1 MNKTLTSPIGQYAV
15 VTANYW
21 AFTLTDGALRML
33 VVLYFHQLGF
43 SPIHIAMLFVLYE
56 LFGVITNLWGGW
68 IGARLGLHI
77 TMQAGLALQVIALA
91 MLLVDTSMLT
101 AVYVM
106 ITQALSGIAKDLNK
120 MSAKSAIKALVAQV
134 DTPTEEYS
142 KHHTLYRWVA
152 VLTGSK
158 NALKGVGFF
167 FGGLLLATLAFKGAI
182 IVMVC
187 LLSVTLIA
195 SMILLKPPSSHAQ
208 STTNNNP
215 KFTEVFSKSPSINY
229 LSGARFFLFG
239 SRDIWFTVALPVFLQ
254 AQAGWDHTTIGTT
267 LALWVI
273 FYGVIQAAAPKITQ
287 KIPPDHARS
296 RLLLWGFTLG
306 MVTLL
311 TTGIVHFLPASTT
324 LLIIGLFIFGGIFAI
339 NSSIH
344 SYLIVAY
351 ARDKGASMDVGFY
364 YMANAAGRLVG
375 IILSGVIYQHY
386 GLAACLMVS
395 SVFVIATLT
404 VSAYLPSS
412 STSSNVNSS
421 AGK

>member
-1 MNKTLTSPIGQYAV
+1 MNKTLASPIGQYAV

-120 MSAKSAIKALVAQV
+120 MSAKSAIKTLVAQV
-134 DTPTEEYS
+134 DTSTEEYS
-142 KHHTLYRWVA
+142 KHHILYRWVA
-152 VLTGSK
+152 LLTGSK

-187 LLSVTLIA
+187 LLSVTLIV
-195 SMILLKPPSSHAQ
+195 SMTLLKPPSSHEK
-208 STTNNNP
+208 SNTNKP
-215 KFTEVFSKSPSINY
+215 KFTEVFSNNPSVNY

-254 AQAGWDHTTIGTT
+254 AQAGWDHTAIGTT
-267 LALWVI
+267 LALWII
-273 FYGVIQAAAPKITQ
+273 FYGVIQAAAPKITR
-287 KIPPDHARS
+287 KIPLAHARN
-296 RLLLWGFTLG
+296 RLLLWGLMLV
-306 MVTLL
+306 MVTAL
-311 TTGIVHFLPASTT
+311 TVSTVHFLPINTS
-324 LLIIGLFIFGGIFAI
+324 LLIIGLFIFGGVFAI

-351 ARDKGASMDVGFY
+351 AREEGASMDVGFY

-386 GLAACLMVS
+386 GLAACLLVS

-421 AGK
+421 AEK

>member
-1 MNKTLTSPIGQYAV
+1 MMKTLSSPIGQYAV

-43 SPIHIAMLFVLYE
+43 SPLHIAMLFVLYE

-77 TMQAGLALQVIALA
+77 TMQAGLALQIIALV

-120 MSAKSAIKALVAQV
+120 MSAKSAIKTLVKQV
-134 DTPTEEYS
+134 EKNNLECAEKKTHNH
-142 KHHTLYRWVA
+142 HHTLYRWVA
-152 VLTGSK
+152 LLTGSK
-158 NALKGVGFF
+158 NTLKGVGFF
-167 FGGLLLATLAFKGAI
+167 LGGFLLATLAFKGAI
-182 IVMVC
+182 IIMVC
-187 LLSVTLIA
+187 LLSITLIA
-195 SMILLKPPSSHAQ
+195 SMILLQASRSDTIQKPAFTDIFS
-208 STTNNNP
+208 NNP
-215 KFTEVFSKSPSINY
+215 AINY

-239 SRDIWFTVALPVFLQ
+239 SRDIWFTVALPVYLQ
-254 AQAGWDHTTIGTT
+254 AQAGWDHTAIGTT

-273 FYGVIQAAAPKITQ
+273 FYGIVQATAPNITQ
-287 KIPPDHARS
+287 QIPLHQARH
-296 RLLLWGFTLG
+296 RLLLWGAALG
-306 MVTLL
+306 ITTLL
-311 TTGIVHFLPASTT
+311 TACVVHWLPLSSA
-324 LLIIGLFIFGGIFAI
+324 LIIVGLFIFGGIFAI

-351 ARDKGASMDVGFY
+351 AREDHASLDVGFY

-375 IILSGVIYQHY
+375 IILSGWIYQYY
-386 GLAACLMVS
+386 GLATCLIVS
-395 SVFVIATLT
+395 GAFVFATLI
-404 VSAYLPSS
+404 VSHLLPHEQRQKKQS
-412 STSSNVNSS
+412 
-421 AGK
+421 G

>member
-1 MNKTLTSPIGQYAV
+1 MNKTLASPIGQYAV

-21 AFTLTDGALRML
+21 TFTLTDGALRML

-56 LFGVITNLWGGW
+56 LFGVVTNLWGGW

-77 TMQAGLALQVIALA
+77 TMQAGLALQIIALA

-134 DTPTEEYS
+134 DTSTEKYS

-152 VLTGSK
+152 LLTGSK
-158 NALKGVGFF
+158 NTLKGVGFF

-182 IVMVC
+182 IVMAC
-187 LLSVTLIA
+187 LLSLTLIA
-195 SMILLKPPSSHAQ
+195 SMTLLKPPSSHEK
-208 STTNNNP
+208 SNTKKT
-215 KFTEVFSKSPSINY
+215 KFTEVFSKNPSVNY

-254 AQAGWDHTTIGTT
+254 AQAGWDHTAIGTT

-324 LLIIGLFIFGGIFAI
+324 LLIVGLFIFGGIFAI

-351 ARDKGASMDVGFY
+351 ARDNGASMDVGFY
-364 YMANAAGRLVG
+364 YMANAAGRLVD

-386 GLAACLMVS
+386 GLTACLMVS

-412 STSSNVNSS
+412 STSSSVNRS
-421 AGK
+421 AEK